1 MVRQPHDPSRGLR
14 TGGVSMHESVPQLR
28 LLLLVALAT
37 ASDDLASTLHVNS
50 ELMVETDLSV
60 PNVLKTCGVT

>member
-1 MVRQPHDPSRGLR
+1 
-14 TGGVSMHESVPQLR
+14 MHESVPQLR